1 MAFFAVAA
9 AFATAA
15 RGDEDNLKRF
25 VLCDP
30 QLKAPAVCY
39 ALEPGW
45 TGMGWM
51 HYPSTNGNLFV
62 RSTILFNPEKRM
74 ILQDMTPVS
83 NAQWASTEI
92 PQIYQDADA
101 MARHA
106 AERINSSIAVP
117 GLEGFVAKGGR
128 FSDNIP
134 EKTRTLIQTAFS
146 ADHLSQT
153 KRAFRVE
160 CFFDCT
166 YKGTPCEARY
176 ECTTALRVYKL
187 PSRAHFIGA
196 TYDFDIRL
204 LVAPKGQLSLAA
216 STGGRMFACAFEN
229 LMWKAANERIV
240 TALATGR
247 SMTSERLQEI
257 MKEELSKADATR
269 AYWMPRPPLPE
280 ATVENPF
287 VPGEKVI
294 RPTSFDYSWLESSP
308 DLMILSSRDVDPKA
322 MRDLIKRCEWHPAID
337 K

>member
-1 MAFFAVAA
+1 MAVFAAAAAFAVAA
-9 AFATAA
+9 
-15 RGDEDNLKRF
+15 RGDGDTLKRF

-30 QLKAPAVCY
+30 LLKAPAVCY

-45 TGMGWM
+45 AGTGWM
-51 HYPSTNGNLFV
+51 RYPATNGNLFV

-74 ILQDMTPVS
+74 ILQDTTPIS
-83 NAQWASTEI
+83 NAQWVLTEI

-101 MARHA
+101 MARHV
-106 AERINSSIAVP
+106 AEGINSSIAVA

-134 EKTRTLIQTAFS
+134 EKTRTLIQTVFNAAS
-146 ADHLSQT
+146 ICQT
-153 KRAFRVE
+153 KRAFKVE

-166 YKGTPCEARY
+166 YQGTPCEARY
-176 ECTTALRVYKL
+176 ECTTALRVYKF
-187 PSRAHFIGA
+187 PSRAYFIGA

-204 LVAPKGQLSLAA
+204 LVAPKGQLPLAA

-229 LMWKAANERIV
+229 VIWKAANERIV

-247 SMTSERLQEI
+247 SMTRERWQEI

-308 DLMILSSRDVDPKA
+308 DLMILSSHDVDPKA
-322 MRDLIKRCEWHPAID
+322 IRELIKRCEWHPAID